1 MTSAET
7 KLTKAVKAMIGVEG
21 EFVEASWWVVEK
33 EGLRRFTQALMDPD
47 PLYWDEGFAKA
58 SRYGEVITPHIYVT
72 YLDRTPPW
80 VEDPVTRAFRENPIS
95 DGIGGVRGGRGALPL
110 VPTDLVRNLNAG
122 NDMEIFQFPSIGD
135 RIYSQARYADII
147 ERIGR
152 DGTHMLIVTTETRYL
167 NQRGDILCI
176 TRSSGIRR

>member
-1 MTSAET
+1 MTTAET
-7 KLTKAVKAMIGVEG
+7 KLTDEVKAMIGVEG
-21 EFVEASWWVVEK
+21 EFIEASWWVVEK

-47 PLYWDEGFAKA
+47 PRYWDKEFAEA

-72 YLDRTPPW
+72 YLNKAPPR
-80 VEDPVTRAFRENPIS
+80 VEDPVTRAFRENPVS
-95 DGIGGVRGGRGALPL
+95 DGSGGRGGRGALAH

-122 NDMEIFQFPSIGD
+122 NDMEILQFPSMGD

-147 ERIGR
+147 ERVGR
-152 DGTHMLIVTTETRYL
+152 DGAHMLIVTTETRFL
-167 NQRGDILCI
+167 NQRGDVLCI